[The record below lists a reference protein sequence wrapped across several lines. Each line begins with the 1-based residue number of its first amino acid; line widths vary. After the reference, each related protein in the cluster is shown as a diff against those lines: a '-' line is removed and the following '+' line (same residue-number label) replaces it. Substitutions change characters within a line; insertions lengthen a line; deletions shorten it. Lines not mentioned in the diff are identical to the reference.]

1 MVKNNSERIKDI
13 SDQIQA
19 STKVATEAILQ
30 LKISNTEKLNK
41 KRISKSFM
49 SGDIIFVVDSSKVL
63 GNSRMLK
70 TKLSPSPYVVITSL
84 WTTTVVKRIAD
95 GFSTL
100 YHNSM
105 IKKYD
110 KTSQL
115 FATLP
120 AEVTHVLLHKFSDFL
135 DKDFRVITYHDPLE
149 RELGIQLYNPEDDGN
164 ENTAMHENVKE
175 LEMLENEYFPLPE
188 SESSPPKD

>member
-1 MVKNNSERIKDI
+1 MVFGQSQETTFLELEHFSPPNFLVKNNAEHIKDI

-30 LKISNTEKLNK
+30 LKISNTEKLNE

-49 SGDIIFVVDSSKVL
+49 PGDIVFVVDNSKVL
-63 GNSRMLK
+63 GNSTMLK
-70 TKLSPSPYVVITSL
+70 TKQSPSPYVVVKSL
-84 WTTTVVKRIAD
+84 WTTTVLKRIAD

-110 KTSQL
+110 KTSQF

-120 AEVTHVLLHKFSDFL
+120 AEVTHVLHHKFSDFL

-149 RELGIQLYNPEDDGN
+149 RELGIQLYNP
-164 ENTAMHENVKE
+164 
-175 LEMLENEYFPLPE
+175 
-188 SESSPPKD
+188 

>member
-1 MVKNNSERIKDI
+1 M
-13 SDQIQA
+13 
-19 STKVATEAILQ
+19 ATEAILQ
-30 LKISNTEKLNK
+30 LKISNTEKLNE

-49 SGDIIFVVDSSKVL
+49 PGDIVFIVDNSKVL

-70 TKLSPSPYVVITSL
+70 TKLSPSPYVVVKSL

-100 YHNSM
+100 YQNSM

-110 KTSQL
+110 KTSQF

-120 AEVTHVLLHKFSDFL
+120 AEVSIASQI
-135 DKDFRVITYHDPLE
+135 FR
-149 RELGIQLYNPEDDGN
+149 
-164 ENTAMHENVKE
+164 
-175 LEMLENEYFPLPE
+175 LP
-188 SESSPPKD
+188 

>member
-1 MVKNNSERIKDI
+1 
-13 SDQIQA
+13 
-19 STKVATEAILQ
+19 
-30 LKISNTEKLNK
+30 
-41 KRISKSFM
+41 
-49 SGDIIFVVDSSKVL
+49 
-63 GNSRMLK
+63 MLK
-70 TKLSPSPYVVITSL
+70 TKLSPSPYVVVKSL
-84 WTTTVVKRIAD
+84 WTTTVLKRIAD

-110 KTSQL
+110 KTSQF

-149 RELGIQLYNPEDDGN
+149 RELGIQLYNPEDDEN
-164 ENTAMHENVKE
+164 ENTAMQENAKE
-175 LEMLENEYFPLPE
+175 LEMLEKRIFPFTRIRKFT
-188 SESSPPKD
+188 S